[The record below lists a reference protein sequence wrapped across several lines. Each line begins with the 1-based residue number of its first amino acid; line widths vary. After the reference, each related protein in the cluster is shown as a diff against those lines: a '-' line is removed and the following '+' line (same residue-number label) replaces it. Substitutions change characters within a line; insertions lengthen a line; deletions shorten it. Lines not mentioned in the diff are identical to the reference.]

1 MNSKYQCPYCQYL
14 SLRKWN
20 LKTHVRNV
28 HGIETFP
35 NGNNVK
41 PNIDPKIIRPSE
53 FHTESDCQNHK
64 SREIL
69 QKIGTEI
76 AFLLLKEY
84 KVIKKPI
91 VITSKGV
98 SILE

>member
-1 MNSKYQCPYCQYL
+1 MTNFIDSKDAGVY
-14 SLRKWN
+14 KVATN
-20 LKTHVRNV
+20 LIFFPIPNL
-28 HGIETFP
+28 IIFP

-53 FHTESDCQNHK
+53 FHTESDCPNHK